1 MYLLNRFLENES
13 RIRSIMFRM
22 NKNQP
27 PCARFQGL
35 KLKKQHKRISTFR
48 FSSDSDSD
56 SNSNP
61 IKKDFAQLS
70 VRSTI

>member
-1 MYLLNRFLENES
+1 
-13 RIRSIMFRM
+13 MFRM